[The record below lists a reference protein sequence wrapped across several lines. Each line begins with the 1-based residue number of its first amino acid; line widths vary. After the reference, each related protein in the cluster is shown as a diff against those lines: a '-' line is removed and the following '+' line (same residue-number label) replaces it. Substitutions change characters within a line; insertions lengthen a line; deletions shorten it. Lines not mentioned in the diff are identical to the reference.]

1 MFFLSDP
8 STPVV
13 LALAAAVLFA
23 VGDQFQNQGLI
34 YMDSRAGAALS
45 VGVSAGFFL
54 LLAPFMLDWDNL
66 TQPPVLIF
74 VLIGLF
80 RPGVSVNLAIAG
92 MRYLG
97 PTLSAT
103 LTSISP
109 LFASAL
115 GILWLGEVLS
125 YETAAGTI
133 VIILAVMLLARRG
146 AAVRASW
153 PLWALA
159 LPIGAAIIR
168 SIGHVLSKVGMNEV
182 PDPYIASMVTFTVS
196 SFITLLIH
204 KLRRE
209 TPAGTRDRRGVAWV
223 SAAGLSYSFAIL
235 ALNTALQIGTVVQV
249 VPVVSV
255 APIFTMLLS
264 VLVFRRERVTPR
276 TITVVFMVVPAVALI
291 AMAG

>member
-8 STPVV
+8 SAPVV

-66 TQPPVLIF
+66 TQPAVLIF